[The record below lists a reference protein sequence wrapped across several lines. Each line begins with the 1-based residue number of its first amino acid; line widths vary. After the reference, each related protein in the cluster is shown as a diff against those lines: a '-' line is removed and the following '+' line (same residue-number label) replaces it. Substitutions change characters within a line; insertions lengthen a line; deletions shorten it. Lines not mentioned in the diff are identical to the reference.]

1 MVAETSR
8 RSRRRTP
15 LTRER
20 VLRAAVRLADKDG
33 LDALSM
39 RRLGQQLG
47 VEAMSLYKH
56 VANKDEILDGMVDA
70 VFAEI
75 DLPDAGTDWRTAM
88 RERAISAR
96 QALLRHPWAIG
107 LMDSRAGPGPA
118 TLRHHDAVIGSL
130 RRGGFSIQATAHAF
144 SLVDSYIYGFVL
156 QESSLPFR
164 TTEELT
170 QVAEAMLPRASA
182 AGYPYITEMTVE
194 VALQPGYTYAGE
206 FEFGLDLILDALER
220 MREERRE
227 LSTGITS
234 LRPAPAAAGTPTS
247 RSRRR

>member
-1 MVAETSR
+1 M
-8 RSRRRTP
+8 
-15 LTRER
+15 
-20 VLRAAVRLADKDG
+20 
-33 LDALSM
+33 
-39 RRLGQQLG
+39 
-47 VEAMSLYKH
+47 
-56 VANKDEILDGMVDA
+56 
-70 VFAEI
+70 
-75 DLPDAGTDWRTAM
+75 
-88 RERAISAR
+88 
-96 QALLRHPWAIG
+96 
-107 LMDSRAGPGPA
+107 
-118 TLRHHDAVIGSL
+118 IGSL